1 MGLKY
6 WPIGLSARFGSLN
19 IGKNYDITP
28 PSKVQHPDAQWNGL
42 KMGCLW
48 VGVVELSD
56 VVLPQL
62 QAGSF
67 FKLIISG
74 SIKMPKMCKYS

>member
-1 MGLKY
+1 MN
-6 WPIGLSARFGSLN
+6 IVVAFGSFEHPGMEHN
-19 IGKNYDITP
+19 G
-28 PSKVQHPDAQWNGL
+28 VQLARRGCNGQY
-42 KMGCLW
+42 GCECIVRL
-48 VGVVELSD
+48 

-74 SIKMPKMCKYS
+74 SIKMLKMYEYL